1 VADSPAYV
9 TDTLGLKSGHPIEGL
24 PAMSRAHSH
33 TFLSKDDYLR
43 QEELASTG
51 HGLVDGEMHTMAATS
66 EQYTGLLI
74 V

>member
-1 VADSPAYV
+1 
-9 TDTLGLKSGHPIEGL
+9 
-24 PAMSRAHSH
+24 MSRAHSH